1 MIRLYF
7 VLILIFLLIFV
18 LRWIQRQPPEELA
31 NLLRKLGWVVLIS
44 AFVVLVALGKLNWLL
59 GLLGIFL
66 AFLGRLIPALL
77 RYAPILQR
85 VWFMFVSSRKGGAG
99 PKTPRNNANRMT
111 TEQAYQI
118 LGLKSGCTEEEI
130 VKAHKRL
137 MIKVHPDKGGSDFL
151 AAQLNVAKSVL
162 LGK

>member
-1 MIRLYF
+1 
-7 VLILIFLLIFV
+7 LLIFV

-99 PKTPRNNANRMT
+99 PKTSRNNANRMT
-111 TEQAYQI
+111 TEQAYQV